1 MSGLADAAF
10 DAAAAAQPEK
20 EDARGIIRQLGYVA
34 VDENKIILTDA
45 DIMNGI
51 LPQLKEKSSRNTNC
65 KKDRTKKTVK
75 KTVTSSMVTFVSG
88 HGNDLDVATRSTI
101 VNAIMENEFTF
112 PQVNDRGDV
121 TKQKPK
127 KTSYYD
133 ILVPHA
139 FSTEDELRE
148 AFENYIESSVYMQM
162 AMGEPGPSAPMSLAG
177 EQKSGWLTEF
187 SSCNNRDVC
196 LSGFSSSEVD
206 IFIVENAYFLLQQYL
221 TSTQPPEIPT
231 DCDLIEFNKVIR
243 HILRA
248 NFLDIWTESV
258 RDQTGEDMWK
268 IHYLRLLQETK
279 RDPTNPEIW
288 VLKRINKFSYDR
300 YYQLKPNEGEEPEYQ
315 VHEGL
320 HIFDL
325 RGTDG
330 VEVGNVVDLE
340 WKESLKK
347 EPEKG
352 NPELDTNNL
361 KNPAAK
367 DKFFSYVKTKFP
379 IAGADAAKNKSIIR
393 AIAGILYSIEKEEL
407 YLSEIC
413 LLGFLLDIKMLTIY
427 DPACRPITHTVFD
440 KEGNEVFS
448 KTRSGFIRKTDEI
461 IKYPDSLTRQ
471 LTQ

>member
-1 MSGLADAAF
+1 MSVADDAFALAE
-10 DAAAAAQPEK
+10 AAQPEK
-20 EDARGIIRQLGYVA
+20 EDARGIIRQLGYNA
-34 VDENKIILTDA
+34 VDANKIILTDA
-45 DIMNGI
+45 DIMNEI
-51 LPQLKEKSSRNTNC
+51 LPQLKEKSSTNTNC
-65 KKDRTKKTVK
+65 KKAGRPKKSV

-88 HGNDLDVATRSTI
+88 HGNDLDVATRTTI

-112 PQVNDRGDV
+112 PQVNDQGVV
-121 TKQKPK
+121 TKQKAK

-133 ILVPHA
+133 ILVPNA
-139 FSTEDELRE
+139 FNTADELRE
-148 AFENYIESSVYMQM
+148 AFEHYIEASIYMQM

-177 EQKSGWLTEF
+177 EQESGWLTEF
-187 SSCNNRDVC
+187 SACDKSNVC

-206 IFIVENAYFLLQQYL
+206 IFIVENAYILLQQYL
-221 TSTQPPEIPT
+221 TSKPPSEIPT

-258 RDQTGEDMWK
+258 REQTGEDMWK
-268 IHYLRLLQETK
+268 VHYLRLLQETK
-279 RDPTNPEIW
+279 KHPDNPEIW

-325 RGTDG
+325 RGADG
-330 VEVGNVVDLE
+330 VEVKNVVDLK
-340 WKESLKK
+340 WNKSLKK
-347 EPEKG
+347 EKQKG
-352 NPELDTNNL
+352 NPALDTNNL

-367 DKFFSYVKTKFP
+367 DRFFSYVKTKFP
-379 IAGADAAKNKSIIR
+379 IVGANAAKNKSIIR
-393 AIAGILYSIEKEEL
+393 AIAGILYSIEKKEL

-413 LLGFLLDIKMLTIY
+413 LLGFLLDIKMLTVY

-448 KTRSGFIRKTDEI
+448 KTRSGFVRQTDEI

-471 LTQ
+471 FTQ

>member
-1 MSGLADAAF
+1 MENLLVPYIASVEAV
-10 DAAAAAQPEK
+10 QPEK
-20 EDARGIIRQLGYVA
+20 KDALEIITQLGY
-34 VDENKIILTDA
+34 DSIKPDKIILTDA
-45 DIMNGI
+45 DIINKI
-51 LPQLKEKSSRNTNC
+51 LPHLQEKSSTNKNC
-65 KKDRTKKTVK
+65 KKNRQKRNVKTI
-75 KTVTSSMVTFVSG
+75 TSSMVTFVSG

-112 PQVNDRGDV
+112 PQLNDWGDE
-121 TKQKPK
+121 TRQKPK

-139 FSTEDELRE
+139 FTTEDELRE
-148 AFENYIESSVYMQM
+148 AFENYIEASVYMQM
-162 AMGEPGPSAPMSLAG
+162 AMGEPGPSAPMSLAE
-177 EQKSGWLTEF
+177 EQSGWVKEF
-187 SSCNNRDVC
+187 SSCNNGNDVC
-196 LSGFSSSEVD
+196 LAGFSSSEVD
-206 IFIVENAYFLLQQYL
+206 IFVVENAYFLLKQHFGKR
-221 TSTQPPEIPT
+221 IPT

-258 RDQTGEDMWK
+258 RDQTGKDMWK

-300 YYQLKPNEGEEPEYQ
+300 YYQLKPNEDEEEEYQ

-330 VEVGNVVDLE
+330 IEVQNVVDLT
-340 WKESLKK
+340 WKGTLTGEQ
-347 EPEKG
+347 EKG
-352 NPELDTNNL
+352 NPALDTNNL
-361 KNPAAK
+361 KTLECKNR
-367 DKFFSYVKTKFP
+367 FFNYVKTRFP
-379 IAGADAAKNKSIIR
+379 IGGRDTAKNKAIIR
-393 AIAGILYSIEKEEL
+393 AIAGILYSVQKGEL

-413 LLGFLLDIKMLTIY
+413 LLGFLLDIKMLTVY

-440 KEGNEVFS
+440 KNGNEVFS
-448 KTRSGFIRKTDEI
+448 KTRSGFVRPTDEI

-471 LTQ
+471 MTQ